1 MLIFISSSAADC
13 AVRATLGFVAGY
25 LNASGLHWGQKKV
38 ERRFRGEL
46 AQLEQFR
53 RSGCDARTQEV
64 ALIRVKSMLDLVRF
78 EANVVQEIA
87 RTPRMVRF
95 GAFEVDLRAGELSKN
110 GAKLKLT
117 GQPFQVLTILLEQ
130 PGEVV
135 TREELQKRLWPD
147 TFVDADHNINTAVN
161 KIREALGDSAESP
174 CFVETLPRRGYRFI
188 GPVEGSSHVLANPA
202 AAETNVVSASTA
214 NRTPRKYPNRPK
226 ILGYCIAGLLTLIAI
241 SVSWILHKA
250 PPPYQRALTRLTF
263 DDGLQFGASWSPD
276 GRFIAYCSDRGGK
289 LDIWVKQV
297 SGGDP
302 VQITKGEGNN
312 WQPDWSPDGKYIAYR
327 SEAGDGGLYIV
338 PALGGAG
345 LERRIAAFGYH
356 PRWSPD
362 SSKILFQTHFT
373 WLDANDKFYI
383 AQLDGSQPHEILTQS
398 LAERDLWPASAM
410 WHPDGKRVTVWVGR
424 TGRYSE
430 RSPTFWTIPVS
441 GGVAIKSEIAPAIEE
456 QLKDVAVTD
465 VMGEWPVDFTFA
477 WAPDGKAIY
486 FERAYR
492 GTRNIWK
499 LLMDPDTLKAIGI
512 ERLTTGAGPD
522 TEAAVSR
529 DGMRLAFTAKSE
541 HVRAWIFPFEAS
553 HSRLS
558 GRGEPITSSGG
569 RAVGPNLSPDGK
581 KLVFGIERTGT
592 WEMWQ
597 KSLVDGHEAPIITDE
612 YVRQS
617 PQWSP
622 DGTRL
627 AYQRERPGERQL
639 MLWSA
644 KNRTEEP
651 LTTSDVIGW
660 QLVHDWSPDGKALLV
675 SRAASDETQPFE
687 VWLIPIAAAPH
698 AETAAR
704 RIISSPTCN
713 LFQAH
718 FSPDGRWITFQATTD
733 TATGI
738 DAVLYVTSAA
748 GGPWIRL
755 GQGKHWNDKPR
766 WSPDGKTIY
775 FLSGRS
781 GFFNVWGVHFN
792 PAQGTPVGSPFAVT
806 AFDKPSWMISQRI
819 EGAELSV
826 TQHRLS
832 LLMEETSGSIWVLDN
847 VER

>member
-1 MLIFISSSAADC
+1 
-13 AVRATLGFVAGY
+13 
-25 LNASGLHWGQKKV
+25 
-38 ERRFRGEL
+38 
-46 AQLEQFR
+46 
-53 RSGCDARTQEV
+53 
-64 ALIRVKSMLDLVRF
+64 MLDLVRF
-78 EANVVQEIA
+78 EANVVEELV
-87 RTPRMVRF
+87 RTPRLVRF
-95 GAFEVDLRAGELSKN
+95 GAFEVDLRAGELHKD

-117 GQPFQVLTILLEQ
+117 GQPFHVLTILLEQ

-135 TREELQKRLWPD
+135 TRDELQKRLWPD
-147 TFVDADHNINTAVN
+147 TFVDVDHNLNSAIN
-161 KIREALGDSAESP
+161 KIREVLGDSAERP
-174 CFVETLPRRGYRFI
+174 RFLETLPRRGYRFI
-188 GPVEGSSHVLANPA
+188 APVDGSSPIPASPA
-202 AAETNVVSASTA
+202 AAETTVVSASTA
-214 NRTPRKYPNRPK
+214 NRMPGKYPKHPK
-226 ILGYCIAGLLTLIAI
+226 TLGYSIAAVLMLMAI

-250 PPPYQRALTRLTF
+250 PPHAQRALTRLTF

-327 SEAGDGGLYIV
+327 SESGDGGLFVV
-338 PALGGAG
+338 PALGGTG
-345 LERRIAAFGYH
+345 LERRIASFGYH

-373 WLDANDKFYI
+373 WLDMNDKFYVV
-383 AQLDGSQPHEILTQS
+383 LMDGSEPREILAQS
-398 LAERDLWPASAM
+398 MAEHDLWPASAM

-430 RSPTFWTIPVS
+430 PGPSFWTMPIA
-441 GGVAIKSEIAPAIEE
+441 GGPAIKSEIAPAIEK

-477 WAPDGKAIY
+477 WAPEGKAIY

-499 LLMDPDTLKAIGI
+499 LVMDPDTLKAIGI

-522 TEAAVSR
+522 TEAVVSR

-541 HVRAWIFPFEAS
+541 HVRTWIFPFDVS
-553 HSRLS
+553 HAHIS
-558 GRGEPITSSGG
+558 GEGRATTSSGG
-569 RAVGPNLSPDGK
+569 RAVVPNLSRDGK

-597 KSLVDGHEAPIITDE
+597 KSLVDGHEAPIIADE
-612 YVRQS
+612 YVRES

-622 DGTRL
+622 DGARL
-627 AYQRERPGERQL
+627 AYQREKPGERQL
-639 MLWSA
+639 MIWSA
-644 KNRTEEP
+644 ENRIEEP
-651 LTTSDVIGW
+651 LTTLGNAEYQIVY
-660 QLVHDWSPDGKALLV
+660 DWSPDGKALLV
-675 SRAASDETQPFE
+675 SRAASETQQFE
-687 VWLIPIAAAPH
+687 IWLVPITAAPH

-704 RIISSPTCN
+704 KIISCPTCS
-713 LFQAH
+713 LFQPH
-718 FSPDGRWITFQATTD
+718 FSPDGRWIAFEATTD

-738 DAVLYVTSAA
+738 DSALYVTSAA

-755 GQGKHWNDKPR
+755 GEEKHWDDKPR

-781 GFFNVWGVHFN
+781 GFFDVWGIHFN
-792 PAQGTPVGSPFAVT
+792 PARGTPVGKPFAVT
-806 AFDKPSWMISQRI
+806 AFDKPSLMISQRI
-819 EGAELSV
+819 EGAELSI
-826 TQHRLS
+826 TQDRLA

-847 VER
+847 VEN